1 MMRRDFLKAGVA
13 ALAAGERLTQAAK
26 REMKVLLWNWD
37 ARMTW
42 DDEPARIAT
51 KMAAS
56 EKTFPYLKRPEAYLV
71 GGKRLV
77 DYCAK
82 VGIYGFCLWGFLRDS
97 HGGVKAARDLCKYA
111 ADRGVALLP
120 GVGLCSYGGYYYEG
134 DHPFNLQTYL
144 RKHPDRISTAH
155 EEGGGRKVTPVLDPS
170 LPENQKWWRDGLEWM
185 LETFQVG
192 GINYEMGDFIVN
204 PSERAVKARAAL
216 KIDCDE
222 NIKEIVVATQDLF
235 KYGFSLQPDT
245 VLINS
250 TYRGLERITGF
261 PEMPYIDVLPSQTV
275 WEYNL
280 RGTVR
285 KPDFAQRYQGTPK
298 HRTYGYLHWFN
309 SSTNTMDKDY
319 VAEIAR
325 VFPGAH
331 KLDFEFIGTYGEVSA
346 VNNPLADRNYRAQVA
361 WAGNPGLQRSEFDT
375 RGMTATPFAGQT
387 RRVSA
392 VTSCTTG

>member
-1 MMRRDFLKAGVA
+1 MIRRDFLKVGMVA
-13 ALAAGERLTQAAK
+13 LTTGERLAQATQPAN

-42 DDEPARIAT
+42 DDEPTQIAK

-56 EKTFPYLKRPEAYLV
+56 ESTFRYLKRPEAYLV
-71 GGKRLV
+71 GCRRLV
-77 DYCAK
+77 DYCEK

-97 HGGVKAARDLCKYA
+97 HGGVKAAQELCKYA
-111 ADRGVALLP
+111 ADHGVAILP

-144 RKHPDRISTAH
+144 RKHSDRVSTAH

-185 LETFQVG
+185 FETFQIG

-204 PSERAVKARAAL
+204 SSERAVEARAAL

-222 NIKEIVVATQDLF
+222 NIKEIVVATRHLF
-235 KYGFSLQPDT
+235 KYGFSLRPET

-250 TYRGLERITGF
+250 TYRGLERISRF
-261 PEMPYIDVLPSQTV
+261 PRMPYIDMLPAQSV

-280 RGTVR
+280 RGTVQE
-285 KPDFAQRYQGTPK
+285 PDFPEQYRGTPK

-309 SSTNTMDKDY
+309 SSTKTMNKDY
-319 VAEIAR
+319 VADIAR
-325 VFPGAH
+325 VFPGAY
-331 KLDFEFIGTYGEVSA
+331 KLNFEFIGTYGEISPT
-346 VNNPLADRNYRAQVA
+346 NNPLADRNYRAQVA
-361 WAGNPGLQRSEFDT
+361 WARNPERQRVDF
-375 RGMTATPFAGQT
+375 
-387 RRVSA
+387 
-392 VTSCTTG
+392 